1 MNFLSTA
8 FPLAAGVFALGLA
21 SPAAADEALPAF
33 ASQID
38 AKAIAVIS
46 DGDFRARSYRDGELA
61 ALSPERR
68 DLLTLIRPGRPA
80 SRVAIPV
87 SNSVTAPPEVM
98 AISPDGGFV
107 YVAERLGQ
115 RSESVQRVRDLAP
128 GRRISAIDIR
138 DPAKPKIAGTAE
150 AGPMLESV
158 RVSPDGRF
166 LALTANSAEEA
177 MVQILPTNDSRLGV
191 PQSFKL
197 AELGIARREGAP
209 RGGIDA
215 SFADWHPS
223 GRFLSV
229 NLNTRN
235 QVLFL
240 EVTSMADG
248 RVRLTPWGVPV
259 EVGRDPFVGRFTP
272 DGGHYL
278 SADWGRDFEARTL
291 EGRLPSTPSR
301 LSLIKLAPRERTGP
315 SARHEVVA
323 RVDSDR
329 SSEGL
334 AISRD
339 GRHVATVNMRETA
352 LAPDSPRYTRQASIS
367 YFRFDAGRS
376 ALTKIGDYPFE
387 GMLPEGGSFDATGRH
402 FLATVFE
409 YPDGTAPQ
417 GGVEVWR
424 VGGAGQPGLTHLGR
438 IAVPHGAHHVE
449 LTP

>member
-8 FPLAAGVFALGLA
+8 FPLAAGVFALGLVSSA
-21 SPAAADEALPAF
+21 VADEALPAF
-33 ASQID
+33 VSQID

-46 DGDFRARSYRDGELA
+46 DGDFRASSYRDGQLA
-61 ALSPERR
+61 APSPERR
-68 DLLTLIRPGRPA
+68 DLLTVIRPGRPA
-80 SRVAIPV
+80 SRVAVPA
-87 SNSVTAPPEVM
+87 SNSVTGPPEVM
-98 AISPDGGFV
+98 ALSPDGHFV
-107 YVAERLGQ
+107 YVVERLGQ
-115 RSESVQRVRDLAP
+115 RSEAVRRVRDLPP

-138 DPAKPKIAGTAE
+138 NPAKPRIAGTAE

-166 LALTANSAEEA
+166 LALTANSADDA
-177 MVQILPTNDSRLGV
+177 MVQILPTNGGRLGA

-197 AELGIARREGAP
+197 SELGIARREGAP
-209 RGGIDA
+209 RGSIDA
-215 SFADWHPS
+215 TFADWHPS

-235 QVLFL
+235 QILFL
-240 EVTSMADG
+240 AVTAAPDG
-248 RVRLTPWGVPV
+248 KVTLAPWGAPV

-278 SADWGRDFEARTL
+278 SADWGRDFQAGSL
-291 EGRLPSTPSR
+291 EGRLPSAPSR
-301 LSLIKLAPRERTGP
+301 LSLIRLAPREHTGRA
-315 SARHEVVA
+315 ARHEVAVS
-323 RVDSDR
+323 VDSDR

-352 LAPDSPRYTRQASIS
+352 LAPDSPRYTRQASVS
-367 YFRFDAGRS
+367 YFRFDPERS

-387 GMLPEGGSFDATGRH
+387 GMLPEGGSFDASGRH
-402 FLATVFE
+402 FLASVFE
-409 YPDGTAPQ
+409 YADSDAPQ

-424 VGGAGQPGLTHLGR
+424 VGDAASPGLTHLGR
-438 IAVPHGAHHVE
+438 IPVPHGAHHVE
-449 LTP
+449 LAP

>member
-1 MNFLSTA
+1 MNLLSTA
-8 FPLAAGVFALGLA
+8 FPLAAGVLALGLA
-21 SPAAADEALPAF
+21 SPVSADDVLPAF
-33 ASQID
+33 ASRID
-38 AKAIAVIS
+38 AKTIAVIS
-46 DGDFRARSYRDGELA
+46 DGDFRASTYRDGQLA
-61 ALSPERR
+61 APSAERR
-68 DLLTLIRPGRPA
+68 DLLTLIRPGRSP

-98 AISPDGGFV
+98 ALSPDGGFV
-107 YVAERLGQ
+107 YVVERLGP
-115 RSESVQRVRDLAP
+115 RTEGAVQIRDLAP
-128 GRRISAIDIR
+128 GRRITAVDIR
-138 DPAKPKIAGTAE
+138 DPAKPTISGTAE
-150 AGPMLESV
+150 AGPMPESV

-166 LALTANSAEEA
+166 LAVTANSAEDA
-177 MVQILPTNDSRLGV
+177 MVQIVPTNGGRLGA
-191 PQSFKL
+191 PQSFRL
-197 AELGIARREGAP
+197 AELGVARKEGAP

-215 SFADWHPS
+215 TLADWHPS

-229 NLNTRN
+229 HLNTRN

-240 EVTSMADG
+240 EARPGPDG
-248 RVRLTPWGVPV
+248 KLALAPWGTPV

-278 SADWGRDFEARTL
+278 SADWGRDFQARNL
-291 EGRLPSTPSR
+291 EGRLPAAPSR

-315 SARHEVVA
+315 SAQHEVVA
-323 RVDSDR
+323 GVDSDR

-376 ALTKIGDYPFE
+376 ALAKVGDYPFE
-387 GMLPEGGSFDATGRH
+387 GVLPEGGSFDATGRH

-409 YPDGTAPQ
+409 YADSAAPQ

-424 VGGAGQPGLTHLGR
+424 VGDAAHPGLTHLGR

-449 LTP
+449 LAP